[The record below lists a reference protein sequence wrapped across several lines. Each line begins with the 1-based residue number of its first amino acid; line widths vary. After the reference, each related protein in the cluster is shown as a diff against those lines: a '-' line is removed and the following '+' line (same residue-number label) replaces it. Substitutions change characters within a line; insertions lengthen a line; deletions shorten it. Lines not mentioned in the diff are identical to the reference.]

1 MVTGGFGLIAGVVTD
16 GAIRDTMRANAAHA
30 LQDCETIQQITH
42 YMRPVPV
49 TEDDLALLAQRVEET
64 IRSQGSAEIDA
75 HEVGLAV
82 LEPQV
87 ARLGRALEIERARER
102 VRAAEFTGRL
112 APEAARAL
120 LRNLADL
127 ADDDAASP
135 TNG

>member
-1 MVTGGFGLIAGVVTD
+1 MDPSVTIGLVALIAVAAAAGV
-16 GAIRDTMRANAAHA
+16 G
-30 LQDCETIQQITH
+30 
-42 YMRPVPV
+42 
-49 TEDDLALLAQRVEET
+49 LLAARAMRDRYRHLLAAVADVARQVADLRRAVDRV
-64 IRSQGSAEIDA
+64 
-75 HEVGLAV
+75 HERVQTADDRLAA

-87 ARLGRALEIERARER
+87 ARLGRALEIERASER

-135 TNG
+135 TGG

>member
-1 MVTGGFGLIAGVVTD
+1 MDPSVTIGLVALIAVAAAAGV
-16 GAIRDTMRANAAHA
+16 G
-30 LQDCETIQQITH
+30 
-42 YMRPVPV
+42 
-49 TEDDLALLAQRVEET
+49 LLAARAVRDRYRHLLAALADVAHQVGELRRAVDRV
-64 IRSQGSAEIDA
+64 
-75 HEVGLAV
+75 HERVQTADDRLAA

-87 ARLGRALEIERARER
+87 ARLGRALEIERASER

-135 TNG
+135 TRS

>member
-1 MVTGGFGLIAGVVTD
+1 MDPSVTIGLVTLIAVAAAAGV
-16 GAIRDTMRANAAHA
+16 G
-30 LQDCETIQQITH
+30 
-42 YMRPVPV
+42 
-49 TEDDLALLAQRVEET
+49 LLAVRAVRDRYRHLLAAVADVARQVGELRRAVDRTHERVQT
-64 IRSQGSAEIDA
+64 GDDR
-75 HEVGLAV
+75 LAV

-87 ARLGRALEIERARER
+87 ARLGRALEIERASER

-135 TNG
+135 TNSG